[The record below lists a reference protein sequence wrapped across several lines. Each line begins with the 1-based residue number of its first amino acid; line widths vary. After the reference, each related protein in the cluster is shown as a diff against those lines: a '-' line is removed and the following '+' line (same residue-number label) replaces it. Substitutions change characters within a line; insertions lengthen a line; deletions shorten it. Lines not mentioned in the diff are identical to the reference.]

1 MATNQSHLEKAYVE
15 YCVRIDNRV
24 QFFSALDTK
33 KQLFNQ
39 VGRKA
44 HIHDHE
50 GTNENAEGI
59 FIRERYITS
68 LSSSSYRKAKETLK
82 CRIITPCNW

>member
-44 HIHDHE
+44 HKQDHE
-50 GTNENAEGI
+50 GTKNAEGI

-68 LSSSSYRKAKETLK
+68 LSSSSYRKAKET
-82 CRIITPCNW
+82 P

>member
-1 MATNQSHLEKAYVE
+1 MATDQSHLEKAYVE
-15 YCVRIDNRV
+15 YCVRIDKRV
-24 QFFSALDTK
+24 KFFRALDTK

-44 HIHDHE
+44 HKQDHE
-50 GTNENAEGI
+50 GTKNAEGI
-59 FIRERYITS
+59 FILERYITS

-82 CRIITPCNW
+82 CRIITLCNW